1 MISRMRATVVTDT
14 GKVEKTVVSVKIKSA
29 RRGHGECKR
38 RSFSGLAISSN
49 EEFQC
54 KLNMA
59 G

>member
-1 MISRMRATVVTDT
+1 MRATVVTDT